1 MITNRQALTARIKL
15 YQIGRMVKDTI
26 TAMRLFRL
34 RQKLD
39 EVFRFIGERQDAL
52 MEETGVTANELGQWI
67 YPDAET
73 RKEFD
78 KRNNELLDSECDIQ
92 PVTIKAESV
101 PGLSVE
107 DIAALNGIVE
117 IEVEGE
123 E

>member
-1 MITNRQALTARIKL
+1 MATNRQALTARIEL
-15 YQIGRMVKDTI
+15 YKIGRNVKDTV

-39 EVFRFIGERQDAL
+39 LVYQFVGERQDAL

-78 KRNNELLDSECDIQ
+78 KLNNELLDSESDIE
-92 PVTIKAESV
+92 PISIKAESV
-101 PGLSVE
+101 PGLNVE
-107 DIAALNGIVE
+107 DIAAMFGVV
-117 IEVEGE
+117 EVEVE
-123 E
+123 EE